1 MASVLAPGP
10 NHLRDEA
17 LLSALQWD
25 FKYGMKLARKEW
37 GKGAEVGGGG
47 EEKGRHTSKTL

>member
-47 EEKGRHTSKTL
+47 EEKGRHTRKTL